1 MCDRISTFAG
11 PCPARAGQGLFCY
24 ANGRNDLI
32 QYLLLGYGK
41 KKFDLFRRDL
51 SGHEMGVVCD
61 FSASLRGESTPLQ
74 EIAVNLLLIVN
85 TASRCG
91 FTPQYKGL
99 EELYRT
105 HGPQGF
111 VLFGFPCN
119 QFEAREPGGD
129 NEIAEFCSTS
139 YGVTFPIFRKIE
151 VNGPKSALYIVSSS
165 MKRKDFSDQAG

>member
-1 MCDRISTFAG
+1 
-11 PCPARAGQGLFCY
+11 
-24 ANGRNDLI
+24 
-32 QYLLLGYGK
+32 
-41 KKFDLFRRDL
+41 
-51 SGHEMGVVCD
+51 MGVVCD

-99 EELYRT
+99 EE
-105 HGPQGF
+105 
-111 VLFGFPCN
+111 
-119 QFEAREPGGD
+119 
-129 NEIAEFCSTS
+129 FCSTS

>member
-1 MCDRISTFAG
+1 
-11 PCPARAGQGLFCY
+11 
-24 ANGRNDLI
+24 
-32 QYLLLGYGK
+32 
-41 KKFDLFRRDL
+41 
-51 SGHEMGVVCD
+51 MGVVCD

-111 VLFGFPCN
+111 VLLGFPCN
-119 QFEAREPGGD
+119 QFGAREPGGD